1 MSQYTSITGTAYAN
15 VRALKDI
22 HLVFKTVQELTALA
36 MLDGL
41 DTRDWS
47 SQTAVTWVLL
57 ELSRAAFTTVCTSPS
72 FSVNRTYHVSNNLQ
86 WFSGS
91 LYYWIPIASQVATC
105 FASSFD
111 DPLPVSDPIDKD
123 IRNSLNQTLVFVERT
138 KSQPFMHAVQNHLC
152 PHLQRF
158 TSQRHSRQRSIA
170 DLGSCWIALSCTIFD
185 LFVPDAPVDPAAI
198 QNCATGFWK
207 QQESLLREQIILHSH
222 AEYLTTGNL
231 ENVVIDCLREQLE
244 EVLGRLRVIP
254 ALPLRD
260 KSKIDALISLLG
272 NSEEKNNIRAREDVY
287 KAEKGNVSGGRDTSK
302 AKEMTPTAR
311 ASLLLPV
318 DWKCRSRRGTALL
331 NKLNPKYKSM
341 MNEYVNDCG
350 QHTFN
355 CIQDVEFSLEVKG
368 SEKLNEDWISMHP
381 VDDQIKNIEYKIRHT
396 WF

>member
-15 VRALKDI
+15 VRALKEI
-22 HLVFKTVQELTALA
+22 HLVLKTVQELAALA
-36 MLDGL
+36 TLDGL

-91 LYYWIPIASQVATC
+91 LYYC
-105 FASSFD
+105 
-111 DPLPVSDPIDKD
+111 
-123 IRNSLNQTLVFVERT
+123 
-138 KSQPFMHAVQNHLC
+138 
-152 PHLQRF
+152 
-158 TSQRHSRQRSIA
+158 
-170 DLGSCWIALSCTIFD
+170 CTIFD

-231 ENVVIDCLREQLE
+231 ENIVIDCLREQLE

-254 ALPLRD
+254 ALPL
-260 KSKIDALISLLG
+260 

-287 KAEKGNVSGGRDTSK
+287 KAEKGNVCSARKTENIIKTGVKAALGAWGGMRESGIAQNGMKTTGIGRQRHEQGKRNDANCSSFSATTRGLEVSI
-302 AKEMTPTAR
+302 E
-311 ASLLLPV
+311 ASIPC
-318 DWKCRSRRGTALL
+318 WTGTALL

-350 QHTFN
+350 QHIFN

-368 SEKLNEDWISMHP
+368 SEKLNEDWISMRP
-381 VDDQIKNIEYKIRHT
+381 VDGQIKNIEYKIRHT